1 MLAIAKGNRGAALV
15 LALGVGAGFAQDFG
29 VNGDGSNGSII
40 LQGKNINPQASDKI
54 GVSGY
59 SVPTPFYGIGVQGV
73 GGWKGVYGSATIS
86 GTGSR
91 LGVSANASG
100 GTSNYALYGI
110 ASGPGTNYGVWA
122 SATGTG
128 SRAGY
133 FSGDLEYTGALVH
146 TSDRKLKKN
155 IVEIRNCTNL
165 IRRMAPKEYEYRA
178 DEYPAL
184 HLPTSHQ
191 AGLIAQDVEM
201 VLPELVHESVMPAA
215 VEQEKNGA
223 AADQKPETY
232 KTVDYMGL
240 IPYLVGAI
248 QEQAAEIDMLKK
260 KLGGGK

>member
-1 MLAIAKGNRGAALV
+1 V
-15 LALGVGAGFAQDFG
+15 AG
-29 VNGDGSNGSII
+29 
-40 LQGKNINPQASDKI
+40 
-54 GVSGY
+54 
-59 SVPTPFYGIGVQGV
+59 
-73 GGWKGVYGSATIS
+73 
-86 GTGSR
+86 
-91 LGVSANASG
+91 NASG
-100 GTSNYALYGI
+100 GATNFALYGV

-155 IVEIRNCTNL
+155 IVDIRNCTNL
-165 IRRMAPKEYEYRA
+165 IRRMAPKEYEYRT

-184 HLPTSHQ
+184 NLPKSHQ
-191 AGLIAQDVEM
+191 AGLIAQDVEE
-201 VLPELVHESVMPAA
+201 VFPELVHESVMPASG
-215 VEQEKNGA
+215 EKDKNGA